1 MLTRQAILDLFP
13 AQRAGTV
20 PPANVQTFIGE
31 LGAFAVLRL
40 TPSAT
45 LIAMTATYAAV
56 ANWTSSDSRG
66 SSAWTLSTTA
76 GTITVP
82 VDDWYQVGFCSVHA
96 PAAAAGTV
104 TARPFV
110 NGVVVPGI
118 QTGSTGFP
126 GVVPFGALSFAAP
139 VSLLAGQVVDL
150 RTNIDVPQNVNVG
163 PAMFWLARML

>member
-1 MLTRQAILDLFP
+1 MLTRQFILDLFP
-13 AQRAGTV
+13 TQRAGAV

-31 LGAFAVLRL
+31 LGAFALLRL
-40 TPSAT
+40 TPAAT
-45 LIAMTATYAAV
+45 VVAMTAAYAAIT
-56 ANWTSSDSRG
+56 NWTSSDSRG
-66 SSAWTLSTTA
+66 SSSWTVSTTA

-96 PAAAAGTV
+96 PASAVGTV
-104 TARPFV
+104 TARPYV
-110 NGVVVPGI
+110 NGVVIPGI

-126 GVVPFGALSFAAP
+126 GVVPFGALSFCAP

-150 RTNIDVPQNVNVG
+150 RTNIDVAQNVNVG